1 MIPIEQL
8 TKEQAAGIRYILTD
22 IDDTITTE
30 GKLPACAYTAMWRL
44 HDAGYKVIPVTGRS
58 CGWCDL
64 IAREWP
70 AAAVVGENGAV
81 VYYMG
86 AQAKVSSIH
95 VNAWFGDYNKLSMT
109 KLFMETVWGETEIR
123 DKILWFGDSPN
134 DEPMF
139 AYFPN
144 SCGVANIKPFVDRIQ
159 HLPTFVAPYEGGE
172 GFAAA
177 IDHLLK
183 LQPHV
188 K

>member
-70 AAAVVGENGAV
+70 QPPWWVKTAP
-81 VYYMG
+81 
-86 AQAKVSSIH
+86 SSII
-95 VNAWFGDYNKLSMT
+95 WKTGT
-109 KLFMETVWGETEIR
+109 
-123 DKILWFGDSPN
+123 
-134 DEPMF
+134 
-139 AYFPN
+139 
-144 SCGVANIKPFVDRIQ
+144 
-159 HLPTFVAPYEGGE
+159 
-172 GFAAA
+172 
-177 IDHLLK
+177 
-183 LQPHV
+183 
-188 K
+188 

>member
-1 MIPIEQL
+1 
-8 TKEQAAGIRYILTD
+8 
-22 IDDTITTE
+22 
-30 GKLPACAYTAMWRL
+30 
-44 HDAGYKVIPVTGRS
+44 
-58 CGWCDL
+58 
-64 IAREWP
+64 
-70 AAAVVGENGAV
+70 
-81 VYYMG
+81 
-86 AQAKVSSIH
+86 
-95 VNAWFGDYNKLSMT
+95 MT
-109 KLFMETVWGETEIR
+109 KLFMETVWGEKEIR

-144 SCGVANIKPFVDRIQ
+144 SCGVANIKPFVERIQ

-188 K
+188 